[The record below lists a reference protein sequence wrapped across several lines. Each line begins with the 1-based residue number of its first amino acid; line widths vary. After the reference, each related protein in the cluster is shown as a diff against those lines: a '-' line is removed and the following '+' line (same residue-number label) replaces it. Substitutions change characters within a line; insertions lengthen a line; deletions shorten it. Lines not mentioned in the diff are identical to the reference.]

1 MIDLNFSFVLGRLV
15 NDPKYYAGSTGTS
28 MARFKVASNRFYN
41 DEPQT
46 EYEHVIVYGR
56 QADSARDR
64 LQKGCLVAVIGER
77 RSRVWQDDQNTSH
90 HISEIYAW
98 KVKDQGKPKSAEDE
112 NSSDI
117 KPPAP
122 EEDNFVIDVRDKAT

>member
-15 NDPKYYAGSTGTS
+15 DDPKYYTSSNGSP

-56 QADSARDR
+56 QADSARNR
-64 LQKGCLVAVIGER
+64 LHKGCLVAAIGER
-77 RSRVWQDDQNTSH
+77 RSRVWQDDQKVSH
-90 HISEIYAW
+90 SISEIYAW
-98 KVKDQGKPKSAEDE
+98 KVKDQCKPKSDE
-112 NSSDI
+112 GERSSAI
-117 KPPAP
+117 EPPEP
-122 EEDNFVIDVRDKAT
+122 EEDNFVLDVRDKAT